1 MPGVT
6 AIGLSG
12 GGSPICLILST
23 VPTQALTLI
32 NNDFVL
38 KQAQLFAD
46 RVRKEAGDDPVKQ
59 IQVAYRIALT
69 RSPDETELALGTDLL
84 GSQSLVDL
92 THVLLNL
99 NEFLYMR

>member
-1 MPGVT
+1 M
-6 AIGLSG
+6 AKNSSLSA
-12 GGSPICLILST
+12 SPR
-23 VPTQALTLI
+23 LTLRI
-32 NNDFVL
+32 KF
-38 KQAQLFAD
+38 D
-46 RVRKEAGDDPVKQ
+46 RRKEAGDDPVKQ
-59 IQVAYRIALT
+59 IQLAYRIALT